1 MEKETVHIDVYKQLI
16 CDMIQSM
23 TDERFIRQIYS
34 IVYRQRKRTGV

>member
-1 MEKETVHIDVYKQLI
+1 MNQESVGVYKRLI

-34 IVYRQRKRTGV
+34 IVFRQYRREAV